1 MSMQV
6 YYVAWN
12 TWQDQQVQ
20 TPWEFWFLSEGK
32 TLRRRSHVAPDVVVP
47 DPDQIQAAWES
58 RNTKLLDEWDTQF
71 ITDVKLVTFVYADS
85 ESHAQHQVTQLFPDA
100 QFEKCVPITEEI
112 KQQLYLLFD
121 RTLSESKPVG

>member
-32 TLRRRSHVAPDVVVP
+32 TLRRRSHMAPDVVVP

-58 RNTKLLDEWDTQF
+58 RNTKLLDEWDAQF
-71 ITDVKLVTFVYADS
+71 ITDVKLVTFC
-85 ESHAQHQVTQLFPDA
+85 L
-100 QFEKCVPITEEI
+100 
-112 KQQLYLLFD
+112 LYTSPSPRD
-121 RTLSESKPVG
+121 RQKSRMPSSA